1 MKKTTAKSLEQ
12 QIEKLLAK
20 LTLDEKLGLIR
31 GRTDFNTGD
40 VPRLGIEGIRTS
52 DGPQGV
58 RLEDGR
64 TTTALPCGQAL
75 SCTFSPKSAEKAG
88 RLLGRECRAL
98 GVQALLGPG
107 MNLMRTPL
115 NGRAFEYFG
124 EDPVLAGTIAAGYV
138 KGVQSQKVS
147 ACPKHLALNNQ
158 EICRTVSSSNVDERT
173 LRELYLKGF
182 DLVVREGHPWM
193 MMSSYNRINGI
204 YASQCG
210 HTQQTVI
217 KDIDGFD
224 GVMVSDWGGVHDTY
238 QPAMNGL
245 DLEMGSPLSNQYF
258 DAPLKRMV
266 EQGDIP
272 MAVIDDKVRRMLRL
286 ILRTKG
292 LRKQPLA
299 APAGEVDTA
308 RNHRESRELAEEG
321 MVLLKNDKSF
331 LPFNI
336 NRLKHILVIG
346 PNADVAHNMGRL
358 QETGGSGAIHPA
370 YEVTPLEGIRKFLG
384 NAVQVDFLPGVQF
397 DDHADLPAELLPSGL
412 KLEYYDSQKK
422 LLAGAKPIQ
431 IEKATKPELY
441 WGAAANT
448 GVAQVGGLSLQT
460 APRHGMF
467 ALRATGTLKPTE
479 TGPAQLS
486 YNVQGLDAEVY
497 LDGKL
502 VLSGWHEGL
511 TAAEYRFNAK
521 QGHAYRV
528 EIRLARQNL
537 GDAMFRLFWKQ
548 NEELRM
554 TEAINAARKADA
566 VIFVGGTTHAY
577 DKECLGFYNPPNA
590 DKPDLELPCGQA
602 AFLAR
607 LAKAN
612 PRTAVVLVNGSPVS
626 MEPWADQV
634 PAILEAWYGGQEA
647 GTAIA
652 RVLFG
657 ATEAGGRLSCTFG
670 RQLADYACHA
680 NGSYPGDRDPA
691 FAQTNY
697 LEGVFIGYRHFDR
710 DGIEPRFPF
719 GFGLSYTT
727 FRQKLLKV
735 ALRSTDIIAEAS
747 VTNTG
752 KRTGSQVVQMYAEE
766 CKPTVPRPPRELVG
780 YAKMQLAPGETRTAV
795 IRIPL
800 RSLAFFDVQRNAFVV
815 NAGKYILHCGTSSR
829 DFFAQKTIVI
839 PRLHRYQ

>member
-1 MKKTTAKSLEQ
+1 MKKHTAKSLEQ

-20 LTLDEKLGLIR
+20 LTLDEKLCLIR
-31 GRTDFNTGD
+31 GRTDSHTGD
-40 VPRLGIEGIRTS
+40 VPRLGIQGIHTS
-52 DGPQGV
+52 DGPQGI

-64 TTTALPCGQAL
+64 TTTALPCGQSL

-115 NGRAFEYFG
+115 NGRSFEYFG

-138 KGVQSQKVS
+138 KGIQSQQVA

-158 EICRTVSSSNVDERT
+158 EICRTVGSSNIDERT
-173 LRELYLKGF
+173 LRELYLRSF
-182 DLVVREGHPWM
+182 DIAVREARPWM
-193 MMSSYNRINGI
+193 MMSSYNRINGV

-210 HTQQTVI
+210 HTQQDVI

-245 DLEMGSPLSNQYF
+245 DLEMGSSLENQYF
-258 DAPLKRMV
+258 DAPLRRLV
-266 EQGDIP
+266 EQGDVP
-272 MAVIDDKVRRMLRL
+272 MAVIDEKVRRILRL

-292 LRKQPLA
+292 LHNHPID
-299 APAGEVDTA
+299 APKGEVDTA
-308 RNHRESRELAEEG
+308 RNHRESRELAEDG
-321 MVLLKNDKSF
+321 MVLLQNDKSF
-331 LPFNI
+331 LPLNP
-336 NRLKHILVIG
+336 NKLKNILVLG
-346 PNADVAHNMGRL
+346 PNADVAHNLGRL
-358 QETGGSGAIHPA
+358 QETGGSGAVHPA

-384 NAVQVDFLPGVQF
+384 NAVQVDFLPAVEF
-397 DDHADLPAELLPSGL
+397 DDHADLPAELLPDGL
-412 KLEYYDSQKK
+412 KLEYFESLEQ

-431 IEKATKPELY
+431 TEVASKPELY
-441 WGAAANT
+441 WGAAAAA
-448 GVAQVGGLSLQT
+448 GVAQVGGLSLRT

-467 ALRATGTLKPTE
+467 ALRIKGTLKPSE
-479 TGPAQLS
+479 SGPARLS
-486 YNVQGLDAEVY
+486 YNVQGLEAEVY
-497 LDGKL
+497 LDGKP

-511 TAAEYRFNAK
+511 TAAEYRFDAK
-521 QGHAYRV
+521 KGHAYRL
-528 EIRLARQNL
+528 EIRLVRQNP

-548 NEELRM
+548 NEELRQQ
-554 TEAINAARKADA
+554 EALAAAHDADA
-566 VIFVGGTTHAY
+566 VIFIGGTTHAY
-577 DKECLGFYNPPNA
+577 DKECLGYYNPPNA

-602 AFLAR
+602 TFLTK
-607 LAKAN
+607 LAQAN
-612 PRTAVVLVNGSPVS
+612 PRTAVVLVNGSPISV
-626 MEPWADQV
+626 EPWADQV

-735 ALRSTDIIAEAS
+735 TLRSTDIIAEVS

-752 KRTGSQVVQMYAEE
+752 KRAGSQVVQVYAEE

-780 YAKMQLAPGETRTAV
+780 YAKLRLEPGETRTAT

-800 RSLAFFDVQRNAFVV
+800 RALAYFDVQRNAFVV
-815 NAGKYILHCGTSSR
+815 NAGKSILHFGTSSR
-829 DFFAQKTIVI
+829 EFFAQKTIVI
-839 PRLHRYQ
+839 PRPHRYQ